1 MPYKTRK
8 VRSKPCFRVYNTK
21 TRRVTAK
28 CTTLQNAKKQILL
41 LNAIRFN
48 PKFRSTVKNL
58 RR

>member
-8 VRSKPCFRVYNTK
+8 VRSKPCYRVYNTK
-21 TRRVTAK
+21 TGRVTDK
-28 CTTLQNAKKQILL
+28 CATLQDAKKQIRL

-48 PKFRSTVKNL
+48 PKFRSTVKNS

>member
-28 CTTLQNAKKQILL
+28 CTTLQNAKKQIRL